1 MKKILVASAALLIA
15 AGAVGT
21 AQAEEIKPG
30 VQLSG
35 DARVR
40 AVYRD
45 DFDFGNS
52 DKAGENYLDSRVR
65 VTMKGTAAGG
75 AYAIGRIRLQD
86 NKFEDNDADTSGDVV
101 DPGNIWVDKAYIGIP
116 FSDNFTLE
124 AGKYRVDYGT
134 GFFYE
139 DLNMAGLRGIIKA
152 GNVEINPFVEWMS
165 EGQNS
170 KIKADKNDDN
180 DEIRIG
186 TNVSADFNENWKG
199 GVLVAYQMDDRTK
212 NVTTFDEETGADVVN
227 YMEPN
232 EGWLASVYFEGKEGN
247 FGLAGEFAYADGDLR
262 GFNNMADDHN
272 DDGEDSYGNWD
283 DDGFGGYIQPS
294 YTIDALTLA
303 LNVGFTMDG
312 FLADPTFGFVMIGDD
327 HPLTVTSVGEYGD
340 WLWAGF
346 VAKYAISDSLSL
358 TGNLVY
364 VSVDGYSSE
373 GLDSLERAIEVSG
386 VLDYTISKGA
396 VFSWFAGALFPSFE
410 DSTVNDDPAVGTY
423 GRLQL
428 KF

>member
-1 MKKILVASAALLIA
+1 MKKILVASAAFLLV

-21 AQAEEIKPG
+21 APAAETKPG
-30 VQLSG
+30 VALSG

-52 DKAGENYLDSRVR
+52 DKSGESYLDSRIRLTV
-65 VTMKGTAAGG
+65 KGTAAGG
-75 AYAIGRIRLQD
+75 AYAIGRIRMMET
-86 NKFEDNDADTSGDVV
+86 KFEDNDTDNAAGVV
-101 DPGNIWVDKAYIGIP
+101 DPGNIWMDKAYIGVP

-124 AGKYRVDYGT
+124 AGKYRVTYGT

-170 KIKADKNDDN
+170 KIKQDKNDDN
-180 DEIRIG
+180 DSIRFGANI
-186 TNVSADFNENWKG
+186 SADFNDNWKG
-199 GVLVAYQMDDRTK
+199 GVLVAYQTDDRA
-212 NVTTFDEETGADVVN
+212 ETVIIDDVAHH
-227 YMEPN
+227 MEPN
-232 EGWLASVYFEGKEGN
+232 EGLLASVYFEGKEGN
-247 FGLAGEFAYADGDLR
+247 FGLTGEFAYTDGELR
-262 GFNNMADDHN
+262 GFNQAYDDHN
-272 DDGEDSYGNWD
+272 DSGKDRIGWD
-283 DDGFGGYIQPS
+283 DDGYGGYLQPS

-303 LNVGFTMDG
+303 LNMGFTMDG
-312 FLADPTFGFVMIGDD
+312 FLADPVFGFVMLGAD
-327 HPLTVTSVGEYGD
+327 HSLTVMSIGEHGD
-340 WLWAGF
+340 WLWAGL
-346 VAKYAISDSLSL
+346 VAKYAISDKLNL

-364 VSVDGYSSE
+364 ASVDGFSNT

-386 VLDYTISKGA
+386 VLEYTISKGA
-396 VFSWFAGALFPSFE
+396 VFSWFAGTLIPSF
-410 DSTVNDDPAVGTY
+410 DDPTVEDDPAFGTY